1 MLITVLEARVAPE
14 KWVALEQAFKEERKR
29 ELPPAILQTLLVHSR
44 EEPTLW
50 QIVTLFRSLEAR
62 DEMHQATGRHGA
74 VLIFRAAGAEP
85 TVSMFDVVGSSIS

>member
-1 MLITVLEARVAPE
+1 MLMTIVEAHVAPE
-14 KWVALEQAFKEERKR
+14 KWATLEQAFTEEGKR
-29 ELPPAILQTLLVHSR
+29 GLPPAILQTLLVRSR

-62 DEMHQATGRHGA
+62 EEMHQATGRHGA